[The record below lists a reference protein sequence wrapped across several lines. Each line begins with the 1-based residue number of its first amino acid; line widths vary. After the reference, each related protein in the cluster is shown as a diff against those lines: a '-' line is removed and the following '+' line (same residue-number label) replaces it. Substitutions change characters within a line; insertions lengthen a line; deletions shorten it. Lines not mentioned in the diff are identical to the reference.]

1 VVARPAGTT
10 RVDTAAAKAKVLD
23 AIGRGMK
30 VHEAMALVGRKPETY
45 RDWMKNDAEF
55 KSAVADIRTIKSDVK
70 GTGRLPVP
78 DFPTFCREDLKQ
90 PLFPHQ
96 LRMLDVL
103 EGREPRN
110 LHHSMTYEPGK
121 LRRVLINVP
130 PDHAKSTTFT
140 INYVTWCIFKNPDE
154 QIAII
159 CKDQG
164 LAKQFLGA
172 IKQRLVS
179 PLYLE
184 MQSKYGPEEGF
195 KDTDQSWTQDQ
206 IFIRGRGMAMP
217 DPTIQA
223 IGIKGRIYGAR
234 LTKVIC
240 DDLVT
245 GDNVNEFEAQH
256 RKLMQEIET
265 RLPPA
270 GGLLAVLGTRMA
282 PVDLYRYLRDQNTF
296 NGSRYWTYFS
306 QPAVLDA
313 GDGPTEQWQTLW
325 PWARWQ
331 GDPEEAHEERC
342 CSCYAKP
349 DDCVCDRRDINMC
362 EPKWNGP
369 NLADKRGGIGERLWA
384 LTFQQSNVAV
394 DATFIAEAIDCAIN
408 RMRFPGPM
416 TAEGMG
422 HRERGMEG
430 LYIVG
435 GVDPA
440 TVGHTAMVICGF
452 DRHTQKRYIL
462 DGFNVANCTA
472 EMMIDTIKR
481 FTETYGVH
489 EWVFERNAFQ
499 RFLTQLPDLRIF
511 LQARGVRITPHWT
524 QNTNKFDSDFGVGAM
539 GPLFQSCGHPQALNA
554 GGKWLRTPD
563 KALIELPNS
572 KQNVWVQELV
582 NQLIVWEPQGMTQ
595 RQKTDLVMALWFT
608 EIAIQRLLG
617 FGRSSVTHLNN
628 KFASRGSMKARGSI
642 NILDHLSAVQAA

>member
-23 AIGRGMK
+23 AIGRGLDRQQ
-30 VHEAMALVGRKPETY
+30 AMNLVGRKVETY
-45 RDWMKNDAEF
+45 RDWMKNDPEF
-55 KSAVADIRTIKSDVK
+55 RSAVGEIRTLKADV
-70 GTGRLPVP
+70 TDSGRLPLP
-78 DFPTFCREDLKQ
+78 DFETFCREDLKQ

-103 EGREPRN
+103 EGRAPRD
-110 LHHSMTYEPGK
+110 LHHSMTYDRGE
-121 LRRVLINVP
+121 LDRVIINVP
-130 PDHAKSTTFT
+130 PEHAKTTSFS
-140 INYVTWCIFKNPDE
+140 INYATYCIFANPDE

-164 LAKQFLGA
+164 LAKQILGA
-172 IKQRLVS
+172 IKQRLTS
-179 PLYLE
+179 PLYRE
-184 MQSKYGPEEGF
+184 MQIKYGPEEGF
-195 KDTDQSWTQDQ
+195 KDPDNSWTQDQ
-206 IFIRGRGMAMP
+206 IYISGRGTGEK
-217 DPTIQA
+217 DPTVQA
-223 IGIKGRIYGAR
+223 IGIKGRVYGAR
-234 LTKVIC
+234 LTKVFC

-245 GDNVNEFEAQH
+245 GDNANDYEAQY

-265 RLPPA
+265 RLPPD
-270 GGLLAVLGTRMA
+270 GGLLAVFGTRIS
-282 PVDLYRYLRDQNTF
+282 PVDLYKHARDQEYEDAP
-296 NGSRYWTYFS
+296 YWTYFS

-313 GDGPTEQWQTLW
+313 GSGDKNDWVTLW
-325 PWARWQ
+325 PWKRWTGKEQ
-331 GDPEEAHEERC
+331 HAHEPRC
-342 CSCYAKP
+342 VNCYATP
-349 DDCVCDRRDINMC
+349 DGCVCPRREIHEC
-362 EPKWNGP
+362 QPQWSGPK
-369 NLADKRGGIGERLWA
+369 LSRKRAGIGERLWA
-384 LTFQQSNVAV
+384 LTYQQSDVAV
-394 DATFIAEAIDCAIN
+394 DATFIAEAIEASIN

-416 TAEGMG
+416 TPDGMG

-430 LYIVG
+430 LYVIG
-435 GVDPA
+435 GIDPA
-440 TVGHTAMVICGF
+440 TVGHTAMIICGF

-472 EMMIDTIKR
+472 EMMIDKIKH
-481 FTETYGVH
+481 FTEVYGIH

-524 QNTNKFDSDFGVGAM
+524 QSTNKFDSDFGVGAM
-539 GPLFQSCGHPQALNA
+539 GPLFQSCGHPQAQNV
-554 GGKWLRTPD
+554 GGKWVRTPD